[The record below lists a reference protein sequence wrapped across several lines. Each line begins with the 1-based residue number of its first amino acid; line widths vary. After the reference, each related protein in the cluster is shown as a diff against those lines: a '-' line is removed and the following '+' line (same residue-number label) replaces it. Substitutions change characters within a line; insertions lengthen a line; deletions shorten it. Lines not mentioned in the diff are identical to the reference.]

1 MAERWLSYDELCME
15 LRLSPLH
22 VKRLIRRG
30 SIVGMCF
37 GHKYKYET
45 DWRYLD
51 PSPQYKKAL
60 EIQERVLACA
70 FKADLLNLPI
80 LSSSDFGDICGLT
93 TVHVRVLIYKKKL
106 RPHKLGKYS
115 LFTPQQVR
123 DFLLRRE
130 RKEPTDRRVRCE
142 YLIRWCK
149 KLLEKDQVGT
159 LTRDQVKNDDDL
171 EVHLRRLLKL
181 PEPDRAAAIREF
193 WSRYE
198 LAKTV
203 AKVLAGN

>member
-1 MAERWLSYDELCME
+1 MGERWLSYDELCME
-15 LRLSPLH
+15 LRLAPKH

-30 SIVGMCF
+30 MIVGICF
-37 GHKYKYET
+37 GHKNKYET

-60 EIQERVLACA
+60 GIQERILAQA
-70 FKADLLNLPI
+70 YKADLLNLPI

-93 TVHVRVLIYKKKL
+93 TVHIRVLIYKKKL
-106 RPHKLGKYS
+106 QPHKFGRYS
-115 LFTPQQVR
+115 LFTPMQVR

-149 KLLEKDQVGT
+149 KMLEKDLAEAETQ
-159 LTRDQVKNDDDL
+159 DQVKNDDEL

-181 PEPDRAAAIREF
+181 PEPGRAAAIREF

-198 LAKTV
+198 LAKSV
-203 AKVLAGN
+203 VKAIKG